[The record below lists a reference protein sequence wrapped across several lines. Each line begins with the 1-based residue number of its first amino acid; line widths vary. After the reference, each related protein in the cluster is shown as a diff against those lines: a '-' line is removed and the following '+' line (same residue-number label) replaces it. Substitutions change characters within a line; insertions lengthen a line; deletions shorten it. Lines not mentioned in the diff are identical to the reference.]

1 MGLLVTL
8 PPPRERNNVD
18 SDAMRNDGVEQ
29 PADDSA
35 HRGNST
41 APVLDVLG
49 DHENAGGEDEGA
61 HAPPPPTGESFGV
74 SAPVRPAGLSRRT
87 LAIASATGLGFLFVL
102 IVGIA
107 FAISSKA
114 TEAHALKMGD
124 LTQKKPFIGQTG
136 GGLAPQQAFATPV
149 PNGTPTPYSPLSV
162 GGRGSQGNPYATP
175 TPAQDGGRV
184 CQVQPGYAGPAQ
196 PGCPNQQRT
205 PNGTQEQQ
213 QQQGGSG
220 QSQSTPTPEEIAAQ
234 HDRDD
239 QVAYVE
245 HEANASAFVSDTGSG
260 GAAGNDPSQS
270 QGGAAGGGEDT
281 RFASNMRTNTAQQN
295 APATAPAG
303 SAVSTPAPTPP
314 PPNYLNVGVGTW
326 IPVTTKGNIDC
337 SAPGGGGVTVQ
348 VRELVPDVSGTYP
361 LIPPYSTL
369 VGQIVP
375 VSGGHCDIVWT
386 LLRLP
391 NGNEMSLRSYH
402 TQDSSGEGGIGGVI
416 DDHRWSIARTGLY
429 AAGIASAAGYVL
441 ARATQ
446 PSSSNVVVVTQ
457 TSPTQQAITAA
468 VGPIQSASDRIIN
481 MDANKPVKVW
491 LPDGTH
497 LNVYVDSPIY
507 LPVWQGVTP

>member
-1 MGLLVTL
+1 MADESLEQTAEHESQAQHG
-8 PPPRERNNVD
+8 NNAT
-18 SDAMRNDGVEQ
+18 S
-29 PADDSA
+29 
-35 HRGNST
+35 
-41 APVLDVLG
+41 PVLDVLG
-49 DHENAGGEDEGA
+49 ENEDDGA
-61 HAPPPPTGESFGV
+61 DGASHAPPPPTGESFGV
-74 SAPVRPAGLSRRT
+74 AAPVRPAGLSRKT
-87 LAIASATGLGFLFVL
+87 LAIVSVTGLAFLFIL
-102 IVGIA
+102 IVGIV
-107 FAISSKA
+107 FAVTSRAS
-114 TEAHALKMGD
+114 EAHAMSMGD
-124 LTQKKPFIGQTG
+124 LAKRKPFIGETG
-136 GGLAPQQAFATPV
+136 GGLAPAEAFSTPE
-149 PNGTPTPYSPLSV
+149 PNGTPTPFSPLSV
-162 GGRGSQGNPYATP
+162 GGRGANPQGNPYATP
-175 TPAQDGGRV
+175 TPLLGAPGGAPV

-196 PGCPNQQRT
+196 PGCPAQQHT
-205 PNGTQEQQ
+205 AGGTQQP
-213 QQQGGSG
+213 QGGAPA
-220 QSQSTPTPEEIAAQ
+220 QSTPTPEEVAAQ
-234 HDRDD
+234 HDRDE

-245 HEANASAFVSDTGSG
+245 HEAGSSSFVSDTG
-260 GAAGNDPSQS
+260 N
-270 QGGAAGGGEDT
+270 GGGTQDGMSQADSGASVDGLHV
-281 RFASNMRTNTAQQN
+281 ASNMRGSAAQQN
-295 APATAPAG
+295 APVTAPGGSGLATA
-303 SAVSTPAPTPP
+303 APTPP

-337 SAPGGGGVTVQ
+337 SAPSGGGVTVQ

-369 VGQIVP
+369 AGQIEP

-402 TQDSSGEGGIGGVI
+402 TQDSSGEGGIGGIV

-446 PSSSNVVVVTQ
+446 QSSSNVVVVTQ

-481 MDANKPVKVW
+481 ADANKPVKVW